1 MMVKISTEFPV
12 FGASIDKSYDLT
24 KRFKKIKTFSGLNSN
39 KCNGW
44 CGSSLNCNIILQQK

>member
-44 CGSSLNCNIILQQK
+44 CGSS